1 MALGLCG
8 SLVVLGS
15 GGSRI
20 AGFSLGE
27 SGEPFIF
34 DCPKETP
41 RLGHLMRRE
50 MGLWLLP
57 FLPLGPTLLYLWIIN
72 SCCCFVPDH
81 GSVSVSAQHCVDPH
95 PWPSQEQR
103 TASYL
108 LINQAMCT
116 VSPSAIPIVQGN
128 SSLGTFPC
136 CWLWFVSQLSIP
148 PNHPQL
154 LVSGSGDGT
163 IRLWEYEKGSEL
175 HCLDLSELQPS
186 RCEKNR
192 CAVMRLAYCRG
203 RDLFAV
209 LCDSPSSVYVLELDV
224 EAERL
229 LHQQTIMVKQ
239 RAWDVTFDDCGGLW
253 LLDGDRAV
261 LYQQHEGRW
270 QEIPDHPDQTKINEV
285 IHSNWPV
292 FEGLPSVISCR
303 NLYKM
308 NIDNMAEYRMKKEQ
322 RIDQRQKK
330 RTSEF
335 AAESRDSKRP
345 RMGAVKM

>member
-136 CWLWFVSQLSIP
+136 CWLWQSVQMIDISLQLIVMRRFELVPWSTRTSLKHTVWDITSMFTITRAWRGFVSQLSIP

-292 FEGLPSVISCR
+292 FE
-303 NLYKM
+303 
-308 NIDNMAEYRMKKEQ
+308 
-322 RIDQRQKK
+322 
-330 RTSEF
+330 
-335 AAESRDSKRP
+335 AAGICTK
-345 RMGAVKM
+345 